1 MQETRTAFSWRIL
14 NLSRSSGSIPEQIT
28 INLTPT
34 SSGGG
39 QVSFSVGNQG
49 SNEQQI
55 TFSPNS
61 NEQIVLNLLGES
73 SSTSGG
79 SLSGSPSA
87 NGGLNVSA

>member
-34 SSGGG
+34 SSGACLLQCWERGTPTAD
-39 QVSFSVGNQG
+39 FN
-49 SNEQQI
+49 
-55 TFSPNS
+55 PDS
-61 NEQIVLNLLGES
+61 NEQIVPNLLGES
-73 SSTSGG
+73 SATSGG
-79 SLSGSPSA
+79 SLSGSLSA